1 MLPPAT
7 EPADRPRLLRI
18 QEVAAELGLTPR
30 SIRYYEEIGLLAP
43 PARSDGA
50 YRLYDADDVER
61 LRYIKGLRDDAGFSL
76 AEIAQLLEDESAR
89 ARNRERYRESQD
101 PSERRAIVEDAL
113 ARVDRQVATLRG
125 KANRIE
131 RMIEDATTRR
141 AHLAAHLAEVEAEAV
156 GDAAAAAEHH
166 RVAHAN
172 ADHTHHRPA
181 EPDPA
186 AAPRSRPARSAGR
199 RPAR

>member
-7 EPADRPRLLRI
+7 EPAERPRLLRI

-50 YRLYDADDVER
+50 YRLYDTDDVER

-89 ARNRERYRESQD
+89 ARNRDRYRESQD
-101 PSERRAIVEDAL
+101 PAERRAIVEDAL

-125 KANRIE
+125 KADRIE

-141 AHLAAHLAEVEAEAV
+141 AHLAAHLAEVEAEQA

-172 ADHTHHRPA
+172 ADHTHHRPT
-181 EPDPA
+181 ESDPA
-186 AAPRSRPARSAGR
+186 AAPRSRPAGSTGR
-199 RPAR
+199 QPAP